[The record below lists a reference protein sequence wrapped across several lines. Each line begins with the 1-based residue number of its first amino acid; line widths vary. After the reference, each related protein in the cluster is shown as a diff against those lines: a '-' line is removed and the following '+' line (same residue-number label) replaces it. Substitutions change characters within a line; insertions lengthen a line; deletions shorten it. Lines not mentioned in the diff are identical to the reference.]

1 MFDTAFLLTIVI
13 IMMSAVFGGYIR
25 GRQRDRVLSHFND
38 DQVTVEMVDGRL
50 IWGTLHLAST
60 GLEIVYDDDLRDEYH
75 IETSF
80 LIYKDE
86 YPQIQA
92 IYRYCDN
99 LPDKEWD
106 RRQRVLERT
115 VHPGPGR
122 RLRREARN
130 FVNMTSESISQ
141 AIGVIIGRVRTPAA
155 RFITEES
162 QEYIKSLGANIVG
175 YVGTSYDPL
184 LEGYVG
190 SKVVVE
196 VTEDGVVFE
205 HVGILKD
212 YTADFLEIFDVHYPM
227 HATLVG
233 DGDKPD
239 QVKDMIEMTRGADK
253 YDFTNVGHAP
263 LYIEYLRI
271 KDQLKPVNAVLDEGD
286 TTTIQVP
293 PGTRTDEIEFGVKVV
308 RFLDW
313 IVPRGHALIRHR
325 AERYDPGQ
333 VFDIGFVL
341 NRNRYAETQRD
352 LQHELE
358 EDPTDSPAAIELGQ
372 ILFRR
377 GLLDE
382 AERYFHQALLYR
394 DNLPDY
400 GKLAARQLRYIRQKK
415 DQRKRTKPTKSQ
427 T

>member
-1 MFDTAFLLTIVI
+1 MFDTAFLVTLVL
-13 IMMSAVFGGYIR
+13 IMLSAVFGSYIR
-25 GRQRDRVLSHFND
+25 GRQRDRVLSHFD
-38 DQVTVEMVDGRL
+38 DKHVTIEMVDGRL

-60 GLEIVYDDDLRDEYH
+60 GLEIVYDEDLRDEYH
-75 IETSF
+75 VETSF
-80 LIYKDE
+80 LIYRDE
-86 YPQIQA
+86 YPQVQA

-99 LPDKEWD
+99 LSDADWDK
-106 RRQRVLERT
+106 RQRILQKT
-115 VHPGPGR
+115 IHPGP
-122 RLRREARN
+122 LRRMRRETRN
-130 FVNMTSESISQ
+130 FINMTSESIGQ
-141 AIGVIIGRVRTPAA
+141 AIGMVVGRVRTPAA

-190 SKVVVE
+190 TKVVVE
-196 VTEDGVVFE
+196 VTEDGVVYE

-227 HATLVG
+227 HATLAA
-233 DGDKPD
+233 DDEKPD
-239 QVKDMIEMTRGADK
+239 QVKEQIEVTRGADE
-253 YDFTNVGHAP
+253 YVFTNVGHAP

-271 KDQLKPVNAVLDEGD
+271 KDQTKPVNAVLDEND
-286 TTTIQVP
+286 STTIQVP

-313 IVPRGHALIRHR
+313 IVPRSHALIRHR
-325 AERYDPGQ
+325 AERYDPSQ

-341 NRNRYAETQRD
+341 KRNGYAEVQRELIRD
-352 LQHELE
+352 LD
-358 EDPTDSPAAIELGQ
+358 EDPTNSAAAIELGQ

-382 AERYFHQALLYR
+382 AERYFHQALLHR
-394 DNLPDY
+394 DNLPDL

-415 DQRKRTKPTKSQ
+415 EQRKRTKPVKSQ